1 VPTTPP
7 TDAELRQEAEIRLR
21 LLGVDI
27 TTLPTQTPNPSNSPT
42 QEAILTSCV
51 TALRTLETLA
61 ATTRA
66 EVPYDPVFYG
76 ATTLGVEEVSRGR

>member
-1 VPTTPP
+1 
-7 TDAELRQEAEIRLR
+7 
-21 LLGVDI
+21 
-27 TTLPTQTPNPSNSPT
+27 
-42 QEAILTSCV
+42 V

-76 ATTLGVEEVSRGR
+76 ATTLGVEEVSRVR